1 VGWER
6 FYIKLM
12 KGERGGRETY
22 IYVMTNRGTRKTYES
37 KDGNAEGS
45 LNNI

>member
-1 VGWER
+1 MGKILYKINEGRER
-6 FYIKLM
+6 
-12 KGERGGRETY
+12 GERDIY